1 MIKILQQAWYSE
13 TKWVWCLAPLS
24 ILFWALSSLRRLLFS
39 LGFLSSSGANI
50 PVVVVGNIGI
60 GGNGKTPLVLALV
73 QRLVEKGYSP
83 AVLSRGYGGS
93 QTQFPYIVNIDDP
106 AQLVGDEPALIAKR
120 ENILLVIDPVRAR
133 GVEFIQNNTNANVII
148 CDDGLQHYAMKRD
161 LELCVLDKRGVGNG
175 YLLPMGPLREGVW
188 RLKTVDAVV
197 KNIGFDAAQDNAI
210 VSSKET
216 LKYFE
221 MCLCAMRWV
230 NVKSNKSKSLDEFK
244 LELEQK
250 QKEGLHV
257 NALAG
262 IGDPKRFFD
271 TLTTMAINTDTQT
284 AFADHYPF
292 SANDLPTQNMVLM
305 TEKDAVKCTRF
316 AHENCWY
323 LEINA
328 ILPDAFFELI
338 IKGIETKAKHLMQSR
353 A

>member
-1 MIKILQQAWYSE
+1 MFKKLQQAWYSE

-24 ILFWALSSLRRLLFS
+24 ALFWVLSSLRRLFFS
-39 LGFLSSSGANI
+39 LGLLSSTGANI

-73 QRLVEKGYSP
+73 KSLVEKGYSP
-83 AVLSRGYGGS
+83 AVLSRGYGGK
-93 QTQFPYIVNIDDP
+93 QTQFPYIVNPDDP
-106 AQLVGDEPALIAKR
+106 AHLVGDEPALIVKR

-188 RLKTVDAVV
+188 RLNTVDAVV
-197 KNIGFDAAQDNAI
+197 NNIGFEAVQDNAI
-210 VSSKET
+210 VGSKAAVKDFDMR
-216 LKYFE
+216 LH
-221 MCLCAMRWV
+221 AMRWV
-230 NVKSNKSKSLDEFK
+230 NVKSAHSKSMEEFT
-244 LELEQK
+244 LELAQK
-250 QKEGLHV
+250 HKEGLQV

-271 TLTTMAINTDTQT
+271 TLTSMAINTHTQT
-284 AFADHYPF
+284 AFADHYQF
-292 SANDLPTQNMVLM
+292 IANDLPPQSMVLM
-305 TEKDAVKCTRF
+305 TEKDAVKCTKF

-323 LEINA
+323 LEISA
-328 ILPDAFFELI
+328 VLPDAFFQLI
-338 IKGIETKAKHLMQSR
+338 VKGIETKAKHLMQSR